1 MDSFPLN
8 ENVEAGFDRIG
19 QFRELEFFES
29 NWGGRKEG
37 EISSRFYPAVRKK
50 KKKIKIEKEFRD
62 GEATTI
68 IQ

>member
-37 EISSRFYPAVRKK
+37 EISSRFYSAVRKK
-50 KKKIKIEKEFRD
+50 KKKIKIEKEFR
-62 GEATTI
+62 EATTI

>member
-37 EISSRFYPAVRKK
+37 EISRFYSVVRKK
-50 KKKIKIEKEFRD
+50 KKKKIKTEKEFRD

>member
-1 MDSFPLN
+1 MNSFPLN
-8 ENVEAGFDRIG
+8 ENVQAGFDRIG

-37 EISSRFYPAVRKK
+37 EISSRFYSVVRKK

>member
-8 ENVEAGFDRIG
+8 ENVEAGFDLIG

-37 EISSRFYPAVRKK
+37 EISSRFYSTVRKK